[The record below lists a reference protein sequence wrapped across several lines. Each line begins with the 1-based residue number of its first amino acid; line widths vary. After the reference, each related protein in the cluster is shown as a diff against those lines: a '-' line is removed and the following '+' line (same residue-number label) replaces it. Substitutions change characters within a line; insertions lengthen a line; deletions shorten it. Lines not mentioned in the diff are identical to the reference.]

1 MYLVKTMYL
10 MYIRLCSYIY
20 MYTVTRKYLQRILAS
35 SMFKDHK
42 IKAPFWSSM
51 FPLSD
56 GDGGIKS
63 SQCSYS
69 WEGYFAHLNCLK
81 TELSLLCKPFLIW
94 QIRQSKQ
101 KLNFSDHL
109 IYFHIILLFIEK
121 QNIIRKLFIV
131 KCIYLFIHFVHPPL
145 FTQK

>member
-1 MYLVKTMYL
+1 MVRGLVLVVVMISGL
-10 MYIRLCSYIY
+10 SPIPS
-20 MYTVTRKYLQRILAS
+20 
-35 SMFKDHK
+35 
-42 IKAPFWSSM
+42 PM

-56 GDGGIKS
+56 GDSGIKS
-63 SQCSYS
+63 FPCSYS
-69 WEGYFAHLNCLK
+69 SEGSWQLGYFPHLNCLK

-109 IYFHIILLFIEK
+109 IYQEISFHIILLFIEK